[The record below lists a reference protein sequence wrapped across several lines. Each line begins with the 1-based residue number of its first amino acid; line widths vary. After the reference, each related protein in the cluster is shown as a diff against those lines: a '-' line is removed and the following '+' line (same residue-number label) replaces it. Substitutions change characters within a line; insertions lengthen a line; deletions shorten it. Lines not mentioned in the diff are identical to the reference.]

1 MYHRCLGV
9 SVSARC
15 VNVSFIH
22 HRCLEEEGGRMLE
35 RRTTRR
41 LFGVGSESDSK
52 GHDPSIEVGVR
63 ASDGPVDGRWMWA

>member
-1 MYHRCLGV
+1 
-9 SVSARC
+9 
-15 VNVSFIH
+15 
-22 HRCLEEEGGRMLE
+22 MLE